1 MAKLTKSVVE
11 NIQPE
16 TRDVFLWD
24 DSLPGFGIRVLPSGK
39 RSFVLQYRNAE
50 RRTRRITL
58 GRFGVLT
65 VQQARQKAIQLLA
78 DVNGGGDP
86 AESKRETSEAPT
98 LSDLAG
104 RYLRDHAEPKKKASS
119 VREDRRQLKIRI
131 LPVLGTRKV
140 IHITSNDI
148 HQLHASMSDK
158 PVLAN
163 RTLALL
169 SMMFRLAE
177 KWGMRP
183 VGSNPCRGVDRYKET
198 PRTRYLTAEELGR
211 LGETLLEMEAEGSTS
226 RSVVAGIRLIILTGC
241 RRDEIRTAM
250 WDEIDLDQ
258 RELNLRDSKTGAR
271 CVPLNAPAMQI
282 IDGLERRNEWLLPA
296 VRGDEPVNLNT
307 AWNRIRVRARISDVR
322 IHDLRHSFASV
333 GAGAGMSLWQ
343 IGKVLGHADSQTTNR
358 YAHAQRDPIHATS
371 EQIAS
376 KISALMDG
384 GECAEV
390 RELVA
395 S

>member
-16 TRDVFLWD
+16 TRDMFLWD

-50 RRTRRITL
+50 RRTRCITL

-78 DVNGGGDP
+78 EVNGGGDP

-98 LSDLAG
+98 LSDLAD

-148 HQLHASMSDK
+148 HRLHASMSDK

-226 RSVVAGIRLIILTGC
+226 RSVVAGIRLI
-241 RRDEIRTAM
+241 
-250 WDEIDLDQ
+250 
-258 RELNLRDSKTGAR
+258 
-271 CVPLNAPAMQI
+271 
-282 IDGLERRNEWLLPA
+282 
-296 VRGDEPVNLNT
+296 RG
-307 AWNRIRVRARISDVR
+307 
-322 IHDLRHSFASV
+322 
-333 GAGAGMSLWQ
+333 Q
-343 IGKVLGHADSQTTNR
+343 
-358 YAHAQRDPIHATS
+358 
-371 EQIAS
+371 
-376 KISALMDG
+376 
-384 GECAEV
+384 
-390 RELVA
+390 
-395 S
+395 